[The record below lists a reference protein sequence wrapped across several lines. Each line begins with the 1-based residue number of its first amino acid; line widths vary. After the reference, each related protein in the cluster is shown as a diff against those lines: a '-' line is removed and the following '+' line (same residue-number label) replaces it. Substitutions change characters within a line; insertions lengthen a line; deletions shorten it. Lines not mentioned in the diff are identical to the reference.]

1 MIDDP
6 STDSLLLVMEH
17 VDGGTLEQP
26 YNADAK
32 TWETLPEVVVHRYF
46 RELCKVRC
54 VSTPMP
60 YKSNCPLV
68 VTLKFGATVHA
79 AHRLLAVGQQTM
91 HSIVAGMNDTTLVT
105 CMIVAVFTQI
115 QCWQAHLIYFWMPI
129 LHS

>member
-17 VDGGTLEQP
+17 VDGGSLEQP

-32 TWETLPEVVVHRYF
+32 TWETLPEAVVHRYF

-54 VSTPMP
+54 VSTAMP

-68 VTLKFGATVHA
+68 VTLKSGATVHA
-79 AHRLLAVGQQTM
+79 SQHLLSYGQQTM
-91 HSIVAGMNDTTLVT
+91 HSSVAGINETTLVT
-105 CMIVAVFTQI
+105 CMIVCCVYADTVLAGPSDIFLD
-115 QCWQAHLIYFWMPI
+115 ANFA
-129 LHS
+129 